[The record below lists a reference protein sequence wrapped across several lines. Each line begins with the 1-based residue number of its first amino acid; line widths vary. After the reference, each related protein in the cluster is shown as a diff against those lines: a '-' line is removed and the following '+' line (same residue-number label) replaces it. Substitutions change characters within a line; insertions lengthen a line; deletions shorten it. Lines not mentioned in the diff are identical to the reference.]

1 MLYETR
7 HPETCPEKGPCS
19 WCCSGF
25 SHSFPS
31 GSGESHWNLLLGSL
45 GAPWQ
50 EVTEL
55 MRALEGLLGNAP
67 DRNRAANP
75 ETELKIQ
82 AQAAVGAVP
91 SLLSLACE
99 NKSEGQVSCRC
110 LLWGLLSPF
119 REFFHFF
126 NFGSILSHRILSCLS
141 FGSSSAGKMLFPAS
155 LAMKSMVRA
164 VPQLGGAYRGGSR
177 RLSLCLLTEQMQH

>member
-7 HPETCPEKGPCS
+7 HPETCPKKGPCS

-75 ETELKIQ
+75 ETELRIQ

-110 LLWGLLSPF
+110 FGAFSHLSGSFSISLTLGPF
-119 REFFHFF
+119 YPTGF
-126 NFGSILSHRILSCLS
+126 
-141 FGSSSAGKMLFPAS
+141 
-155 LAMKSMVRA
+155 
-164 VPQLGGAYRGGSR
+164 
-177 RLSLCLLTEQMQH
+177 